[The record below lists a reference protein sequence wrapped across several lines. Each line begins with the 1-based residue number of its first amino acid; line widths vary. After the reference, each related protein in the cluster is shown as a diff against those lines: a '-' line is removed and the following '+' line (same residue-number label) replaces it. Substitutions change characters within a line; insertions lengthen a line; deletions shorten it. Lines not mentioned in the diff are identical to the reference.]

1 MAGASRAGSMGA
13 MTTLTPARAF
23 APVELDRRRAS
34 QFGRILAAVAFGA
47 IGIATIAL
55 AMAFPLALGVVAE
68 DPGLRVAAADLAVAS
83 RAADLWWIVAG
94 IGALH
99 LVALLTV
106 LDRGIWGKRIALVLA
121 GAGAAG
127 AAAAQIALVGS
138 GTVVGDAADFANGA
152 ALVYGVIVVAVVLIQ
167 PRERTA

>member
-1 MAGASRAGSMGA
+1 MAGAAGAGSMGS

-23 APVELDRRRAS
+23 APVGPDRRRVS
-34 QFGRILAAVAFGA
+34 QFGAIVAAMAFGA
-47 IGIATIAL
+47 IGIAAIAL

-83 RAADLWWIVAG
+83 RAAEVWWIVAG

-106 LDRGIWGKRIALVLA
+106 LDRGIWGKRIALVLSGT
-121 GAGAAG
+121 GAVGAAR
-127 AAAAQIALVGS
+127 
-138 GTVVGDAADFANGA
+138 
-152 ALVYGVIVVAVVLIQ
+152 
-167 PRERTA
+167 PRSRWSVPARWSATSPTLRTAQSSSTG